1 MKRKRNITTS
11 FLLALRRVGMLC
23 KTPVEPTPR
32 IRVTKTVHP
41 DGTVDIL
48 PARVQSKDIINTT
61 PMKSEVHVWIENKKS
76 ALKNC
81 QFDSETSLCPC
92 GVDLDDFASSGCSK
106 SKRKT
111 K

>member
-11 FLLALRRVGMLC
+11 FLLSLRRVGMLC

-81 QFDSETSLCPC
+81 QFDSETSTCPC

>member
-1 MKRKRNITTS
+1 MNRKRNFKTWC
-11 FLLALRRVGMLC
+11 LLSLRRVGMLC
-23 KTPVEPTPR
+23 KKPVEPKPR
-32 IRVTKTVHP
+32 IRVAKTIHP

-48 PARVQSKDIINTT
+48 PARVQSKDIVNVT

-76 ALKNC
+76 AFKNC
-81 QFDSETSLCPC
+81 RFDSESGSCEC

>member
-1 MKRKRNITTS
+1 MTRKRNFKTWC
-11 FLLALRRVGMLC
+11 LLTLRRVGMLC

-41 DGTVDIL
+41 DGTVEVL
-48 PARVQSKDIINTT
+48 PARVQSKDIVNAT

-81 QFDSETSLCPC
+81 QFDSETSTCIC
-92 GVDLDDFASSGCSK
+92 GIDLDDFAASGCSK